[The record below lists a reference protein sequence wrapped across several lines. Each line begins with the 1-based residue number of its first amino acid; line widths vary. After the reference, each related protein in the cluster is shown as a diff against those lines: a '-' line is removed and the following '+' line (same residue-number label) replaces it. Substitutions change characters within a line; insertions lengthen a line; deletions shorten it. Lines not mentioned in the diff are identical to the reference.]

1 MSKPLCIISSPVD
14 TFSGY
19 GARSRDFIKSLIKT
33 KGEEWDIKLLYQ
45 YQMNFNQ

>member
-33 KGEEWDIKLLYQ
+33 KI
-45 YQMNFNQ
+45 